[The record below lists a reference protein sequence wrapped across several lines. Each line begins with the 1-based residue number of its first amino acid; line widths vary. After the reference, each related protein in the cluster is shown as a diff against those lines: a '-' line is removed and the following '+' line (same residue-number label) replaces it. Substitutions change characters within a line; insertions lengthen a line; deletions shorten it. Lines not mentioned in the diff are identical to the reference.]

1 MISFEVSQFG
11 GVPSWQQRCPL
22 PIKKQEFSNRTSGKA
37 RGSLWNWERDL
48 VSSWVGI
55 RDIFIAVLPR
65 KNLRIQWELR
75 CPYCTSVGSCL
86 RQTSHYQRLSSI
98 TWLFGS
104 RYNGDNTKNGVCSP
118 LSDKY
123 WKDAAS
129 VNS

>member
-55 RDIFIAVLPR
+55 REYIYCSVTKKKSPYPMGIAMPVLYIGR
-65 KNLRIQWELR
+65 
-75 CPYCTSVGSCL
+75 
-86 RQTSHYQRLSSI
+86 
-98 TWLFGS
+98 
-104 RYNGDNTKNGVCSP
+104 
-118 LSDKY
+118 
-123 WKDAAS
+123 
-129 VNS
+129 